1 MNDYIV
7 KIRVGFSKSTLFA
20 TKKFKVQADTEQDAE
35 FQAITDMW
43 QWLDDSIF
51 SSMIKHIRVEDI
63 SFH

>member
-20 TKKFKVQADTEQDAE
+20 TKKFNVQADTEQDAE
-35 FQAITDMW
+35 IQAITDMW

-51 SSMIKHIRVEDI
+51 SSMIKHIRVEEI

>member
-1 MNDYIV
+1 MNKKGVISV
-7 KIRVGFSKSTLFA
+7 NRVG
-20 TKKFKVQADTEQDAE
+20 ADTEQDAE

-51 SSMIKHIRVEDI
+51 SSMIKHIQVQEI

>member
-20 TKKFKVQADTEQDAE
+20 TKKFNVKADTEQDAE
-35 FQAITDMW
+35 IQAITDMW

-51 SSMIKHIRVEDI
+51 SSMIKHIRVEEI